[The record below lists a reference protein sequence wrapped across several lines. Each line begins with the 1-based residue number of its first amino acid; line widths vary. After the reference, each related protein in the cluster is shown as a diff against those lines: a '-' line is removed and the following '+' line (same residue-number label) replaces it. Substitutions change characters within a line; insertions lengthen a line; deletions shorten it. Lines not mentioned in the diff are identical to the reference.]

1 MSGPMRRHGTRPTNI
16 IISTTT
22 KAMAAVERFSG
33 TMSAQMTAVKPRI
46 HLKPSDVAP
55 SSSRITLS
63 SHATTTTSDPLAI
76 SDGWKETPKKLT
88 KRWVS
93 LTAP

>member
-1 MSGPMRRHGTRPTNI
+1 
-16 IISTTT
+16 
-22 KAMAAVERFSG
+22 MAAVDRFSG
-33 TMSAQMTAVKPRI
+33 TMSAQMMALKPSI
-46 HLKPSDVAP
+46 HLKADVVAP

-63 SHATTTTSDPLAI
+63 SHATTTTSEPLAI
-76 SDGWKETPKKLT
+76 SDGWKEMPRMLM